1 MKKIIFILSIT
12 LIPLTILGQID
23 KKQYSENIEWINN
36 NPSEVSN
43 EVFVSKT
50 VELLNFQMF
59 NYPNLQI
66 NVSGMKEL
74 DKELKGYKYER
85 YFQILYSF
93 NQLSYKLINEKKYNS
108 INACIYSMEKL
119 IQSYKGI
126 IKNDH
131 SLRIEILDKYAE
143 LNEKELKRKMKSII

>member
-1 MKKIIFILSIT
+1 
-12 LIPLTILGQID
+12 
-23 KKQYSENIEWINN
+23 
-36 NPSEVSN
+36 
-43 EVFVSKT
+43 
-50 VELLNFQMF
+50 
-59 NYPNLQI
+59 
-66 NVSGMKEL
+66 MKEL

-119 IQSYKGI
+119 IQSYKEI